1 MNGLVIP
8 RNFGQ
13 GSETY
18 DVSMFAEKGI
28 HVGERLVTS
37 VRAEAFN
44 LTNHANIVG
53 RNGVF
58 GNLASGQPVA
68 GFGAPLG
75 GINNVDP
82 AREFQFQ
89 LRLAF

>member
-1 MNGLVIP
+1 
-8 RNFGQ
+8 
-13 GSETY
+13 
-18 DVSMFAEKGI
+18 MFVEKGI
-28 HVGERLVTS
+28 KLGERVTTS
-37 VRAEAFN
+37 VRGEAFN
-44 LTNHANIVG
+44 LTNHTNIVG

-58 GNLASGQPVA
+58 GNLPTGAPAA

-82 AREFQFQ
+82 AREFQFE